1 MQFGTVCARE
11 RRWGVAFGAW
21 RSLLGAVF
29 AVSTSAGLAPSVHAE
44 TISSALA
51 RAYAFSPDLNSQR
64 AGLRATDEN
73 LPKALSGYRPTVT
86 ATGNVSYEQLNEA
99 QQGRGVVANGG
110 SFPRNV
116 GITATETLFNGFK
129 TANTVKQS
137 ESQIFQGRESL
148 RLDEQAILNNAA
160 LAYMNVLRDTAILNL
175 DNNNVSVLQQQLKQ
189 TQDQFQVGQVT
200 RTDVAQAQSSLSQG
214 QATAFTAQSNLQTD
228 IANFRQLI
236 GVQPTNLAPARPLD
250 SLLPRTLDSA
260 LSAAQSEHPAIQAA
274 LHNVD
279 AAALA
284 VKIAEASL
292 YPTVTAQGSVL
303 RNWDLQGS
311 PGTREFTGIVTA
323 GVSVP
328 LYDGGVTFSSVR
340 QAKETFGQAQLQ
352 ADLQREQIR
361 AQVVSTWGA
370 YQNTKSVIQADQT
383 AVRAA
388 EIALNGTREEA
399 RVGERTTLDVLNAQ
413 QVLLN
418 TRVQLVSAQHDQVVN
433 SYSLLAAIGR
443 LSAATLG
450 LQVVA
455 YDPTVHF
462 DQVKDKWFGLR
473 TPDGR

>member
-1 MQFGTVCARE
+1 M
-11 RRWGVAFGAW
+11 
-21 RSLLGAVF
+21 
-29 AVSTSAGLAPSVHAE
+29 
-44 TISSALA
+44 
-51 RAYAFSPDLNSQR
+51 
-64 AGLRATDEN
+64 
-73 LPKALSGYRPTVT
+73 
-86 ATGNVSYEQLNEA
+86 
-99 QQGRGVVANGG
+99 
-110 SFPRNV
+110 
-116 GITATETLFNGFK
+116 
-129 TANTVKQS
+129 
-137 ESQIFQGRESL
+137 
-148 RLDEQAILNNAA
+148 LDNAA

-250 SLLPRTLDSA
+250 SLLPRTLDAAMSI
-260 LSAAQSEHPAIQAA
+260 AQSEHPAIQAA
-274 LHNVD
+274 LHSVD

-284 VKIAEASL
+284 VKIAEATL
-292 YPTVTAQGSVL
+292 YPTVTAQGSIL
-303 RNWDLQGS
+303 RTWDLQGV

-323 GVSVP
+323 GVTVP

-340 QAKETFGQAQLQ
+340 QAKEQFGQAQLQ

-361 AQVVSTWGA
+361 ALVVSTWGA

-433 SYSLLAAIGR
+433 SYALLAATGR
-443 LSAATLG
+443 LTAATLKAC
-450 LQVVA
+450 QVIA

-462 DQVKDKWFGLR
+462 EQVKDKWFGSADAGR
-473 TPDGR
+473 TLTECV